1 MKDEVLKRGMF
12 SQPMSKSARNSG
24 IMEGFEDE
32 MEDEGTPPLA
42 RSPQNPEILMNNL
55 RGDIRSVDARYL
67 ELAQM
72 VGEEAAME
80 TPPEVLAMLQSQL
93 AAQSAPAMPQ
103 GGIGALPQG
112 AQMAP
117 PPMMGQGPAMPP
129 GMEGMPP
136 FPQGGAEQ
144 APPQTFAG
152 GGDVSATG
160 ELTLQFGNSSPFG
173 NSNPFGNGDMFG
185 SSMPFS
191 GGMNSGGTTFLGRL
205 QENQAQE
212 RVTPSASPLFQGT
225 TSPSQS
231 VNILMPSG
239 AQQPTLTQDIP
250 SLTGYT
256 SKPLDAQESSTAPFG
271 TEQAPPTPDGMPPL
285 RAAGGTL
292 VSEGARLASQGF
304 GKISSA
310 LTPYMTRGIE
320 YLDELVT
327 PFLRPGMRVEPL
339 TQDGRRAVIQSRENI
354 VQGPRGPEMGK
365 GTRLEAANTLNMGRV
380 PFSQAI
386 RNDPFLN
393 SVGNVVRR
401 NPKLTALG
409 TAVTAADIALYN
421 NLTSPNAAPR
431 SAEELAQVNALINQI
446 PPQGPPLRDAE
457 GNLITSPEQGGSSS
471 FLQKFA
477 GDPRQ
482 FTYDPATRNLPVTST
497 QEAPV
502 TTTPGSTETAPSEEA
517 PAQPSLLQRLVGDKN
532 QFTYD
537 PNLLGRT
544 QEGIIPKKDDTTQF
558 VKDNIFKTRGERI
571 RAEYKDIEPTF
582 RELLGDTKADARTN
596 ALLLLADAGFKFAST
611 YKPTM
616 AMALSESLSGV
627 PKGFAAIV
635 AQAKDRD
642 IKIKTAVLQEAVNSI
657 NMQDKVA
664 RDLQLKDLEI
674 QGRLANTV
682 LQARSREQLE
692 SIRANNAQ
700 ILENIKGGNTR
711 SNTILTNDLA
721 VQLELVKNQ
730 GLVEKDG
737 GMGLTVVEDRKGS
750 FLGTYIKPDANGK
763 LPPAVQSSVGSR
775 WTLREIDNPFVENLG
790 VAPTT
795 VETDKAE
802 RIKLGRALQQLDNSL
817 KTFDNLRGQYADLY
831 SPGTWF
837 QDKIN
842 NIIVPISGGLV
853 RPDVKQA
860 AAAQQIQA
868 GLNQVQKSIASAND
882 SGRIAVQEQE
892 WARDI
897 LGDLTNPTE
906 FFTNKEVAAKR
917 FATMEAQLR
926 NARQNVLTQLGF
938 VDNDYVM
945 KTPQTG
951 TSVDPF
957 VIPADPEGQRRMFT
971 YLGSTIGTLQDPK
984 AVVYLR
990 MPNGRTDAFTPTQLK
1005 GLIQK

>member
-32 MEDEGTPPLA
+32 MEEEDMQPMA

-80 TPPEVLAMLQSQL
+80 TPPEVLAMLQPQL
-93 AAQSAPAMPQ
+93 AAQTAPPMPQ

-144 APPQTFAG
+144 APPQPFAE

-160 ELTLQFGNSSPFG
+160 ELTLRFGNNNSFG
-173 NSNPFGNGDMFG
+173 NSNPFGNSDMFG

-191 GGMNSGGTTFLGRL
+191 DGMNSGGTTFLGRL

-225 TSPSQS
+225 PSPSQS

-285 RAAGGTL
+285 RAAGGTF

-339 TQDGRRAVIQSRENI
+339 TQDGRRAVVQGRENI
-354 VQGPRGPEMGK
+354 VQRPGGPEMGT

-380 PFSQAI
+380 PFSQAL
-386 RNDPFLN
+386 REDKLLGMA
-393 SVGNVVRR
+393 GNVVRK

-409 TAVTAADIALYN
+409 TGVLAADIALYN

-431 SAEELAQVNALINQI
+431 SAEELAQVNALIDQI
-446 PPQGPPLRDAE
+446 PPQGPPIRDAK
-457 GNLITSPEQGGSSS
+457 GNYI
-471 FLQKFA
+471 
-477 GDPRQ
+477 DPRYSVGARPNPQ
-482 FTYDPATRNLPVTST
+482 GAPESSQELTVVGGRPNPVPKEGPPST
-497 QEAPV
+497 TEGTTE
-502 TTTPGSTETAPSEEA
+502 TTTAAVDPNEQWVQP
-517 PAQPSLLQRLVGDKN
+517 PSLLQRLVGDKN

-537 PNLLGRT
+537 PNLLG
-544 QEGIIPKKDDTTQF
+544 TTEF
-558 VKDNIFKTRGERI
+558 VKENIFKTRGERI
-571 RAEYKDIEPTF
+571 RAEYKDLEPTF

-616 AMALSESLSGV
+616 AMALGEALSGV
-627 PKGFAAIV
+627 PKGFASIV

-664 RDLQLKDLEI
+664 RDLQLKDLEV
-674 QGRLANTV
+674 QGRLANTL
-682 LQARSREQLE
+682 LQARSREKLE
-692 SIRANNAQ
+692 EIRSRNAQ
-700 ILENIKGGNTR
+700 ILENIKGANTR
-711 SNTILTNDLA
+711 ANTVLTNDLA
-721 VQLELVKNQ
+721 NQ
-730 GLVEKDG
+730 GVVEEDG
-737 GMGLTVVEDRKGS
+737 GVGLTIVKDRKGS

-763 LPPAVQSSVGSR
+763 LPPAVQQAITSR
-775 WTLREIDNPFVENLG
+775 WTLRGTDNPFVDNLG
-790 VAPTT
+790 DAPTT
-795 VETDKAE
+795 VETDKNE
-802 RIKLGRALQQLDNSL
+802 RIKLGNTLRQLDNSL

-892 WARDI
+892 WAREI

-938 VDNDYVM
+938 ENKDYVM
-945 KTPQTG
+945 RTPQTG
-951 TSVDPF
+951 TQVDPF
-957 VIPADPEGQRRMFT
+957 IIPADPEGQRRMFT

-984 AVVYLR
+984 AVVYIK
-990 MPNGRTDAFTPTQLK
+990 MPNGRIDAFTPPQLK
-1005 GLIQK
+1005 WLIQK

>member
-55 RGDIRSVDARYL
+55 RGDMRSVDARYL

-80 TPPEVLAMLQSQL
+80 TPPEVLAMLQPQL

-136 FPQGGAEQ
+136 FPQGGA
-144 APPQTFAG
+144 
-152 GGDVSATG
+152 
-160 ELTLQFGNSSPFG
+160 
-173 NSNPFGNGDMFG
+173 
-185 SSMPFS
+185 
-191 GGMNSGGTTFLGRL
+191 
-205 QENQAQE
+205 
-212 RVTPSASPLFQGT
+212 
-225 TSPSQS
+225 
-231 VNILMPSG
+231 
-239 AQQPTLTQDIP
+239 
-250 SLTGYT
+250 
-256 SKPLDAQESSTAPFG
+256 
-271 TEQAPPTPDGMPPL
+271 EQAPPTPDGMPPL

-327 PFLRPGMRVEPL
+327 PFLRPGMRVEPM
-339 TQDGRRAVIQSRENI
+339 TQDGRRAVIQGRENI
-354 VQGPRGPEMGK
+354 VQGPRGPEMGA

-386 RNDPFLN
+386 RQDPLLGMA
-393 SVGNVVRR
+393 GNVIRK

-409 TAVTAADIALYN
+409 TGVLAADVALYN

-431 SAEELAQVNALINQI
+431 SAEELAQVNALIDQI
-446 PPQGPPLRDAE
+446 PPQGPPIRDAK
-457 GNLITSPEQGGSSS
+457 GNYI
-471 FLQKFA
+471 
-477 GDPRQ
+477 DPRYSVGARPNPQ
-482 FTYDPATRNLPVTST
+482 GAPESSQELTVVGGRPNPVPKEGPPST
-497 QEAPV
+497 TEGTTE
-502 TTTPGSTETAPSEEA
+502 TTTAAVDPNEQLVQP
-517 PAQPSLLQRLVGDKN
+517 PSLLQRLVGDKN

-537 PNLLGRT
+537 PNLLNRT

-558 VKDNIFKTRGERI
+558 VKENVFKTRGERI
-571 RAEYKDIEPTF
+571 RAEYKDLEPTF

-616 AMALSESLSGV
+616 AMALGEALSGV
-627 PKGFAAIV
+627 PRGFAAIV

-642 IKIKTAVLQEAVNSI
+642 IKIKTAVLQEAVSSI

-664 RDLQLKDLEI
+664 RDLQLKELEI
-674 QGRLANTV
+674 QGRLANTL
-682 LQARSREQLE
+682 LQAKSREQLE
-692 SIRANNAQ
+692 ETRAKNARD
-700 ILENIKGGNTR
+700 LENIKGANTR
-711 SNTILTNDLA
+711 ANTVLTNDLA
-721 VQLELVKNQ
+721 IQLEDRKNQ
-730 GLVEKDG
+730 GVVEEDG
-737 GMGLTVVEDRKGS
+737 GVGLTIVKDRKGS

-763 LPPAVQSSVGSR
+763 LPPAVQQAITSR
-775 WTLREIDNPFVENLG
+775 WTLRGTDNPFVDNLG
-790 VAPTT
+790 DAATT
-795 VETDKAE
+795 VETDKNE
-802 RIKLGRALQQLDNSL
+802 RIKLGNTLRSLDNSL
-817 KTFDNLRGQYADLY
+817 KSLDNIRGTYVGAY
-831 SPGTWF
+831 SPGTWV

-842 NIIVPISGGLV
+842 NIIVPISGGTV
-853 RPDVKQA
+853 RPDVKQDAVVAQIRMTMNGLMKQIA
-860 AAAQQIQA
+860 A
-868 GLNQVQKSIASAND
+868 AND
-882 SGRIAVQEQE
+882 SGRVAVQEQE
-892 WARDI
+892 WVREMTEA
-897 LGDLTNPTE
+897 LNSPTE
-906 FFTNKEVAAKR
+906 FFSDKDRAAKL
-917 FATMEAQLR
+917 FAVIETQLR
-926 NARQNVLTQLGF
+926 NSRQQIITQLGF
-938 VDNDYVM
+938 EDKDFTMRV
-945 KTPQTG
+945 PQTG
-951 TSVDPF
+951 TKTDPF
-957 VIPADPEGQRRMFT
+957 VVPADAEGQKRMFT
-971 YLGSTIGTLQDPK
+971 YLGSTIGTLQDPR
-984 AVVYLR
+984 AVVYIK
-990 MPNGRTDAFTPTQLK
+990 MPNGRIDAFTPNQLK